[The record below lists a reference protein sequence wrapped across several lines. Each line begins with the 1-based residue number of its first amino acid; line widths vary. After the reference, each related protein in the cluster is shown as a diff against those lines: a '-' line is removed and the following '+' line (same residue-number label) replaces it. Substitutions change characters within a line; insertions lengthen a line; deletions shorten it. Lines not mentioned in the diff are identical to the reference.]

1 MKKLLIITVGFA
13 TLSLLLTGCSK
24 GFFDINQN
32 PNQAVTTTP
41 ELVLPNALATTA
53 SIQITGYTFVNEWLA
68 YWAPSGSY
76 AISAS
81 DLSTYKQTTN
91 FGNGLWVGIYDNLE
105 DYDYVEKA
113 ATAQNKPFYA
123 AAAKIMKAYNFQQL
137 VDMFNN
143 VPYTEAFKGTG
154 SIQPKYDNAQSVYEA
169 ISLQLDTAVTLL
181 QRADAI
187 GDPTSDI
194 LFSGNNASWIQF
206 ANSLKLRILMR
217 QSQMSGRTSYIQGE
231 ISKITANGGGFLTID
246 AGVNPGYSN
255 SANKQNPFWALNYN
269 TSGTYINDYWRAN
282 QFPIT
287 FSQNHNDPRYKLLYA
302 PTAAQGI
309 YQGNVIGSPT
319 NHAANSASTFGPGVL
334 KSVDQTAIIMSASES
349 YFLQAEAV
357 LRGWISGN
365 AGDLFNKGVQAS
377 FTYLGAGDATSY
389 LNQNDKNT
397 NYAACA
403 GFNEQL
409 ACIIR
414 QKWMANNTVT
424 PFESWADYR
433 RLGLP
438 ADIPLS
444 VSPYVD
450 VLAIPYRILY
460 PTSEYQTN
468 ADNVNAQ
475 GNIDHH
481 TSKIFWMP

>member
-1 MKKLLIITVGFA
+1 MKKIINILCAGLVL
-13 TLSLLLTGCSK
+13 TLAGCSK
-24 GFFDINQN
+24 SFFDVNQN

-41 ELVLPNALATTA
+41 ELVLPNALNTTA
-53 SIQITGYTFVNEWLA
+53 SIQINGYTFVNEWLA
-68 YWAPSGSY
+68 YWCPSGSY
-76 AISAS
+76 AISAA

-91 FGNGLWVGIYDNLE
+91 FGNGLWTGIYHNLE
-105 DYDYVEKA
+105 DYDYVEQTSIVQK
-113 ATAQNKPFYA
+113 KPFYE
-123 AAAKIMKAYNFQQL
+123 AAAKVMKAYNFQQL

-143 VPYTEAFKGTG
+143 VPYKDAFKGTDAILPG
-154 SIQPKYDNAQSVYEA
+154 YDGGQAIYEA
-169 ISLQLDTAVTLL
+169 MSGKLDSAVILMK
-181 QRADAI
+181 RADAT
-187 GDPTSDI
+187 GDATSDI
-194 LFSGNNASWIQF
+194 LFGGNNVLWIQF
-206 ANSLKLRILMR
+206 ANSLRLRLLMR
-217 QSQMSGRTSYIQGE
+217 QSQMSGRTSYIQAE
-231 ISKITANGGGFLTID
+231 IAKIVANGGGFLTTD

-255 SANKQNPFWALNYN
+255 STGKQNPFWSLNYN
-269 TSGTYINDYWRAN
+269 TAGTYINDFWRAN
-282 QFPIT
+282 QFPIS
-287 FSQNHNDPRYKLLYA
+287 FCQNHNDPRYMKLYA
-302 PTAAQGI
+302 PTASGGI

-334 KSVDQTAIIMSASES
+334 KSVSQPAILMSASES
-349 YFLQAEAV
+349 YFLQSEAV
-357 LRGWISGN
+357 LRGWISGS
-365 AGDLFNKGVQAS
+365 AGSLFNNGVQAS
-377 FTYLGAGDATSY
+377 FNYLGSGDATAY

-397 NYAACA
+397 NYAACS

-450 VLAIPYRILY
+450 VLKIPFRILY

-468 ADNVNAQ
+468 AANVAAQ
-475 GNIDHH
+475 GTVDHH